1 MPLPTRSLT
10 RPPGRLL
17 GALALTLAAAT
28 PAFATLGGGV
38 ASVEAD
44 RARLEGKVQVTTV
57 AGVTVHEITTAAGTR
72 VREYLTSD
80 GAVFA
85 FTWRGPFIPD
95 LRQLLGTYYEQYA
108 HAAKEAHPVGKR
120 HLSVQLPGLV
130 VESGGHMRAFAGRA
144 WDPALLPK
152 NFSLSDLN

>member
-1 MPLPTRSLT
+1 MPFPTPSMIRSP
-10 RPPGRLL
+10 RALL
-17 GALALTLAAAT
+17 GLLALALTAAA

-38 ASVEAD
+38 ASIEAD
-44 RARLEGKVQVTTV
+44 RAKLEGRVQVTSV

-72 VREYLTSD
+72 VREYLTPD

-95 LRQLLGTYYEQYA
+95 MRQLLGTYYVQYA
-108 HAAKEAHPVGKR
+108 HAVREAHPAGKR

-130 VESGGHMRAFAGRA
+130 VESSGHMRAFAGRA
-144 WDPALLPK
+144 WDPALLPQS
-152 NFSLSDLN
+152 FSLSNLN

>member
-10 RPPGRLL
+10 RSPWTLL
-17 GALALTLAAAT
+17 GTLALTLIAA

-38 ASVEAD
+38 ASIEAD
-44 RARLEGKVQVTTV
+44 RTKLQGQAQVTTV
-57 AGVTVHEITTAAGTR
+57 AGVTVHEITTAAGTL
-72 VREYLTSD
+72 VREYLTPD

-95 LRQLLGTYYEQYA
+95 MRQLLGTYYEQYA
-108 HAAKEAHPVGKR
+108 VAAKQAHPVGKR

-130 VESGGHMRAFAGRA
+130 VESSGHMRAFAGRA
-144 WDPALLPK
+144 WDPTLLPQ
-152 NFSLSDLN
+152 NFSLSNLK

>member
-1 MPLPTRSLT
+1 MPLPIGSLT
-10 RPPGRLL
+10 RSPRALL
-17 GALALTLAAAT
+17 GAFALTLTAAA

-38 ASVEAD
+38 ASIEAD
-44 RARLEGKVQVTTV
+44 RAKLQGRVEVSTV

-72 VREYLTSD
+72 VREYLTPD

-85 FTWRGPFIPD
+85 FAWRGPFIPD

-108 HAAKEAHPVGKR
+108 HGVQEAHPLGKR

-130 VESGGHMRAFAGRA
+130 VESNGHMRAFSGRA

-152 NFSLSDLN
+152 SFSLSDLN